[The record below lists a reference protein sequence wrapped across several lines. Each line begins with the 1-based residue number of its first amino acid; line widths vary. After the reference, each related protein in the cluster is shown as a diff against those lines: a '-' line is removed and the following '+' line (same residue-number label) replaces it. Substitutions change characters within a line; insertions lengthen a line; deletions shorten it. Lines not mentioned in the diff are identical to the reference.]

1 MHKHPPSALAS
12 VIALHGGPSY
22 TDFENVLLV
31 LEALSV
37 SPVDYDFGPAYEE
50 AKQRL
55 ADAKRTMRGFLRKL

>member
-1 MHKHPPSALAS
+1 MRKRPSSALAT

-22 TDFENVLLV
+22 ADFEEVLLV

-37 SPVDYDFGPAYEE
+37 SPEDYDFGPAYEG

-55 ADAKRTMRGFLRKL
+55 ADAEKTMRGFLRKL